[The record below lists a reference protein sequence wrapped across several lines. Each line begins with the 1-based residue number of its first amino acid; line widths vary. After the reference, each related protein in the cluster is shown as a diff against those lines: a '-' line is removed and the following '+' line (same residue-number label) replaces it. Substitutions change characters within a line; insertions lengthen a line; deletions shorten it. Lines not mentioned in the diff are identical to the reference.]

1 MMIVTPESSAAVYD
15 RLIKEPIDAPKVPY
29 RPRRPEIYLRNGKH
43 VVSLVRTE
51 DRVTGL
57 KEAFALMGGLKS
69 LCEGVKGGIIIKPN
83 CNTDDPF
90 PRNTSHETVRVIAE
104 GLIGAGFPASKICV
118 GDASGRFRG
127 FPTRHTIENMGIK
140 AVADDLGIQVGYF
153 EEEEWVTVNPP
164 KSVAWPMGIRIP
176 RRIYEAE
183 RVILT
188 PVMRPHRT
196 PVFTIALKLPVGIID
211 PVARE
216 WLHNNQNENFINKM
230 IDLSLTFTPDL
241 IVTDGMKLYTS
252 RPPTMDEVVAP
263 GILIV
268 GSNSVAADT
277 VAACIMK
284 QNKAY
289 RMEST
294 PVREHLSFV
303 FGEERGIGSSSLSDI
318 ELLTKNLT
326 DDKKFGDTVNLV
338 KEELS
343 YRRA

>member
-1 MMIVTPESSAAVYD
+1 MIVTPESSAAVYE
-15 RLIKEPIDAPKVPY
+15 RLIKEPIDAPVVPY

-43 VVSLVRTE
+43 VVSLIRAD
-51 DRVTGL
+51 DRVSGL
-57 KEAFALMGGLKS
+57 KEAFTLMGGLKR
-69 LCEGVKGGIIIKPN
+69 LCKGVKREIIIKPN
-83 CNTDDPF
+83 CNTDDAF
-90 PRNTSHETVRVIAE
+90 PRNTSRETVRIIVE
-104 GLIGAGFPASKICV
+104 GLLGAGFPAGKICV
-118 GDASGRFRG
+118 GDASGRYRG

-140 AVADDLGIQVGYF
+140 AVADDLGINVGYF
-153 EEEEWVTVNPP
+153 EEEEWVTVYPP
-164 KSVAWPMGIRIP
+164 KSIAWPMGIRIP

-211 PVARE
+211 PVARD

-241 IVTDGMKLYTS
+241 IVTDGMKFYTS
-252 RPPTMDEVVAP
+252 RPPTMDEVVSP

-268 GSNSVAADT
+268 GSNSVAADA

-284 QNKAY
+284 QHKAH

-303 FGEERGIGSSSLSDI
+303 IGEERGIGSSSLNDI

-326 DDKKFGDTVNLV
+326 NDKTFDDTVNLV

-343 YRRA
+343 SNRP

>member
-1 MMIVTPESSAAVYD
+1 MRVLKRQS
-15 RLIKEPIDAPKVPY
+15 
-29 RPRRPEIYLRNGKH
+29 N
-43 VVSLVRTE
+43 SL
-51 DRVTGL
+51 
-57 KEAFALMGGLKS
+57 GGLKR
-69 LCEGVKGGIIIKPN
+69 LCEGVKGEIIIKPN

-90 PRNTSHETVRVIAE
+90 PRNTSPETVRLIAE
-104 GLIGAGFPASKICV
+104 GLIDSGFPASKICV

-127 FPTRHTIENMGIK
+127 FPSRHTIENMGIK
-140 AVADDLGIQVGYF
+140 AVADELGIQVGYF

-176 RRIYEAE
+176 KRIYDAD

-196 PVFTIALKLPVGIID
+196 PIFTIALKLPVGIID

-268 GSNSVAADT
+268 GSNSVAADA

-284 QNKAY
+284 QHKAHS
-289 RMEST
+289 MEST
-294 PVREHLSFV
+294 PVRDHLSFV
-303 FGEERGIGSSSLSDI
+303 IGEERGIGSSNLSI
-318 ELLTKNLT
+318 
-326 DDKKFGDTVNLV
+326 
-338 KEELS
+338 S
-343 YRRA
+343 SC